1 MNIKESIIFGPVPS
15 RRLGRSIGVNN
26 IPHKI
31 CSYSCVYCQVGKADK
46 MQVERQEFYP
56 PEAIIDQLERK
67 LYCLNAKD
75 FPDYITIVPDG
86 EPTLDIH
93 LGELIEKLK
102 TYGILVAV
110 ITNGSL
116 IDNKSVQAELMLA
129 DYISIKIDTVNH
141 STWRRV
147 NKPHKDLNLGSIQKA
162 IRDFSKS
169 FSGKLVTESMLL
181 KDVNDSDE
189 ELIALSQL
197 LQTIRTDT
205 AYIAI
210 PTRPPA
216 FQGTFPADE
225 TAVTLAYE
233 IFRRHNL
240 NAELLTGYEGNA
252 FASSGNFADDMLSIT
267 AVHPLRKDAV
277 LELMTKSNASEEN
290 LNQLI
295 DNGSIKIVNFNNQDY
310 FLRRF
315 GNKQKH

>member
-1 MNIKESIIFGPVPS
+1 MESIIFGPVPS

-31 CSYSCVYCQVGKADK
+31 CSYSCVYCQVGKVDK
-46 MQVERQEFYP
+46 MQINRREFYP
-56 PEAIIDQLERK
+56 PDSIINQVDRK

-93 LGELIEKLK
+93 LGELIVKLK

-129 DYISIKIDTVNH
+129 DYVSIKIDTVNH
-141 STWRRV
+141 ITWRSV
-147 NKPHKDLNLGSIQKA
+147 NKPHKALHLRSILKA
-162 IRDFSKS
+162 IHDFSKS
-169 FSGKLVTESMLL
+169 FSGQLVTESMLL

-189 ELIALSQL
+189 ELEALAQF
-197 LQTIRTDT
+197 LQDIRPNI

-216 FQGTFPADE
+216 FEGIFPADE

-233 IFRRHNL
+233 IFSRHNL
-240 NAELLTGYEGNA
+240 TAEMLTGYEGNA
-252 FASSGNFADDMLSIT
+252 FASSGNFTDDMLSIT
-267 AVHPLRKDAV
+267 AVHPMRRDAV
-277 LELMTKSNASEEN
+277 LELMAKSNATEESLN
-290 LNQLI
+290 LLI
-295 DNGSIKIVNFNNQDY
+295 DNGLIKIINFNNQDY

-315 GNKQKH
+315 GNEQKH